1 VDDNC
6 FVVDSPQQLVN
17 CRAVTPL
24 KGNTQ
29 VKAFGSYPLPWD
41 FVASAVFQ
49 NIAGP
54 EITAA
59 YSVPTSAIAP
69 SLGRNLSVCGTRN
82 PCTST
87 ATVPLVAPG
96 TMFADRM
103 TRLDLRLG
111 KKVRLGNRVTMQG
124 NFNVFNVFN
133 SAAVLV
139 LNTTYGGN
147 WQLPSRTMDGRMIQF
162 SGTINY

>member
-1 VDDNC
+1 M
-6 FVVDSPQQLVN
+6 
-17 CRAVTPL
+17 

-29 VKAFGSYPLPWD
+29 MKAFGSYPLPYD
-41 FVASAVFQ
+41 FVVSAIFQ

-59 YSVPTSAIAP
+59 YAVPTSAIAP
-69 SLGRNLSVCGTRN
+69 SLGRNLAACGTRS

-87 ATVPLVAPG
+87 ATVPLVQPG

-103 TRLDLRLG
+103 TRLDIRLG
-111 KKVRLGNRVTMQG
+111 KRVRFSDRISMQG

-133 SAAVLV
+133 SSAVLV
-139 LNTTYGGN
+139 LNNTYGGN
-147 WQLPSRTMDGRMIQF
+147 WQQPSRTMDGRMIQF
-162 SGTINY
+162 SGTLSY